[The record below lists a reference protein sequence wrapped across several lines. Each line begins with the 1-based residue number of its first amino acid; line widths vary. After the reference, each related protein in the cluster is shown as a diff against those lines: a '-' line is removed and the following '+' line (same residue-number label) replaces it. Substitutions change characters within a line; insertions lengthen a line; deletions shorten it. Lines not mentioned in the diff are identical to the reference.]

1 MRTVFDELEIWASK
15 NQVSLQTENKNVII
29 RLTKDRVVINPEC
42 FIGAVTNSFDP
53 SDDVSETDKKVL
65 SYLNDNGLEMFQI
78 ICKNA
83 TFKGL
88 VKPKNILLK
97 DFLEL

>member
-1 MRTVFDELEIWASK
+1 MRTVFDELEVWSSK
-15 NQVSLQTENKNVII
+15 KQVSLQTENKNIII
-29 RLTKDRVVINPEC
+29 RLVKDRIVINPEC
-42 FIGAVTNSFDP
+42 FIGAIINSFDP
-53 SDDVSETDKKVL
+53 SDDINETDKKVL
-65 SYLNDNGLEMFQI
+65 SYLNDNDLEMFQI
-78 ICKNA
+78 ICENA